1 MKNIIIVTGGAGF
14 IGSNL
19 IELLLK
25 KTSKKIISID
35 NYSVGIKNNH
45 IKSKRLTYLNEDT
58 LNFNKIF
65 YKIRKKIDVIF
76 HFGEFSRIAQS
87 FKNPEKCFHSNLKG
101 SFEVINFCLLN
112 KIKIIYSAT
121 SASLGN
127 NQNDQHLSPYAFT
140 KSYNMNLII
149 NLNKWFGLNYEII
162 YFFNVY
168 GPRQIKKSSMSAV
181 IGIFEEQYLNNKALT
196 VVSPGSQTRRFTHVT
211 DTVLACYYAW
221 KKNKN
226 MHYSISSSKSYS
238 IIQIANFFSN
248 KIKYLKPR
256 PGERFESRVLKSIR
270 GDIKIKNLKSRIDI
284 KNYIKEFIKKNSL
297 S

>member
-1 MKNIIIVTGGAGF
+1 MKNIIVVTGGAGF

-35 NYSVGIKNNH
+35 NYSTGNKNNH
-45 IKSKRLTYLNEDT
+45 FKSKRIKYLKNNT
-58 LNFNKIF
+58 LNFNRVF

-87 FKNPEKCFHSNLKG
+87 FKDYEKCFNTNLKG
-101 SFEVINFCLLN
+101 SYEVIKFCLKN

-127 NQNDQHLSPYAFT
+127 NQDDQHLSPYAFT
-140 KSYNMNLII
+140 KSFNMNILV

-162 YFFNVY
+162 YFYNVY
-168 GPRQIKKSSMSAV
+168 GPRQIKKTNMSAV
-181 IGIFEEQYLNNKALT
+181 VGIFEEQYLNKKDLT
-196 VVSPGSQTRRFTHVT
+196 VVLPGNQTRRFTHVT

-226 MHYSISSSKSYS
+226 MHYSISSNKSYS
-238 IIQIANFFSN
+238 IKEIANLFSN
-248 KIKYLKPR
+248 NITYLKQR
-256 PGERFESRVLKSIR
+256 LGERFESRVLKSIR
-270 GDIKIKNLKSRIDI
+270 GIKIKNLKSKIDI
-284 KNYIKEFIKKNSL
+284 KDYIREFVKKNHVS
-297 S
+297 

>member
-1 MKNIIIVTGGAGF
+1 MKNTIIVTGGAGF

-35 NYSVGIKNNH
+35 NYSAGIKNNH
-45 IKSKRLTYLNEDT
+45 VNSKRVTYLKEDT
-58 LNFNKIF
+58 LNFNKTF

-87 FKNPEKCFHSNLKG
+87 FKNSEKCFNSNLKG
-101 SFEVINFCLLN
+101 SYEVIKFCLVN

-140 KSYNMNLII
+140 KSTNMNLIV

-168 GPRQIKKSSMSAV
+168 GPRQIKQSSMSAV
-181 IGIFEEQYLNNKALT
+181 VGIFEEQYLNNKDLT
-196 VVSPGSQTRRFTHVT
+196 VVLPGNQTRRFTHVT
-211 DTVLACYYAW
+211 DTALACYYVW

-270 GDIKIKNLKSRIDI
+270 GGIKIKNLISKIDI
-284 KNYIKEFIKKNSL
+284 KNYIREFVRKNPL